1 MTFNP
6 RITQALRPAEDGT
19 MKRKKKLRW
28 GKTSWCT
35 KPPRKIRYRTKLD
48 AKLTLA
54 STQRSRN
61 PRREERRLLQVSSV
75 QGLAPHLTLT
85 TTR

>member
-1 MTFNP
+1 MTSTP

-28 GKTSWCT
+28 GRAGWCV

-48 AKLTLA
+48 AKLELA
-54 STQRSRN
+54 AIQRSRN
-61 PRREERRLLQVSSV
+61 PRRKERRYYWCPECK
-75 QGLAPHLTLT
+75 GWHLTSH
-85 TTR
+85 

>member
-28 GKTSWCT
+28 SKTSWCT

-48 AKLTLA
+48 AKLALA
-54 STQRSRN
+54 ST
-61 PRREERRLLQVSSV
+61 
-75 QGLAPHLTLT
+75 
-85 TTR
+85 

>member
-1 MTFNP
+1 MIINP
-6 RITQALRPAEDGT
+6 RIAQSLRPAENGT
-19 MKRKKKLRW
+19 MKPVKKLRW

-48 AKLTLA
+48 AKLARA

-61 PRREERRLLQVSSV
+61 PRREERRYYRCPACK
-75 QGLAPHLTLT
+75 GWHLTSH
-85 TTR
+85 

>member
-1 MTFNP
+1 MTP
-6 RITQALRPAEDGT
+6 RITQSLRPAEDGA

-28 GKTSWCT
+28 GKTSWCV

-48 AKLTLA
+48 AKLALA

-61 PRREERRLLQVSSV
+61 PRREERRYYRCPACK
-75 QGLAPHLTLT
+75 GWHLTSH
-85 TTR
+85 

>member
-1 MTFNP
+1 MTASP
-6 RITQALRPAEDGT
+6 RITQALHPAEDGT

-48 AKLTLA
+48 AKNAATTSA
-54 STQRSRN
+54 QCARAGTS
-61 PRREERRLLQVSSV
+61 
-75 QGLAPHLTLT
+75 PHTDYRTVINSDALSA
-85 TTR
+85 

>member
-1 MTFNP
+1 MTAAP
-6 RITQALRPAEDGT
+6 RIAQSLRPAEDGT

-28 GKTSWCT
+28 GKTSWCV

-48 AKLTLA
+48 AKLALA

-61 PRREERRLLQVSSV
+61 PRREERRYYRCPACK
-75 QGLAPHLTLT
+75 GWHLTSH
-85 TTR
+85 

>member
-1 MTFNP
+1 MTASP
-6 RITQALRPAEDGT
+6 RITQALRPVEDGT

-28 GKTSWCT
+28 GKTSWCV

-48 AKLTLA
+48 AKLALA

-61 PRREERRLLQVSSV
+61 PRREEHRYYRCPACK
-75 QGLAPHLTLT
+75 GWHLTSH
-85 TTR
+85 

>member
-1 MTFNP
+1 MTP

-28 GKTSWCT
+28 GKTGWCT
-35 KPPRKIRYRTKLD
+35 KPPRKIRYRNELD
-48 AKLTLA
+48 AKLALA

-61 PRREERRLLQVSSV
+61 PRRKERRYYRCPECKSW
-75 QGLAPHLTLT
+75 HLTSH
-85 TTR
+85 